1 MSIPKRRFSTNPLT
15 QSAPLVIP
23 SRRNSVAAVRR
34 GSRQQELEALSR
46 SWGLPPRQVPPTV
59 LEEDDLQS
67 ITDVDTLSVC
77 SDITDMQDD
86 VDPSDWFLE
95 EEYDEE
101 PMFTI
106 FEKHELKTTQNDL
119 ISSTATQLD
128 ISPSE
133 AALILQYFDWDNDK
147 LLREYFENPEKYQQ
161 AAGLPGGATSTSSSS
176 TSTSSTSSVITCPVC
191 LEEKNSSE
199 FHSLWCNHVYCLE
212 CWRDYLHQSATSL
225 GPEIVN
231 VHCMFPRCSAKLS
244 FEEFGQLADPYDN
257 KRYSYF
263 FLKHFTESDP
273 HMVICP
279 NPACGNAAK
288 YHGVGKPSDVVEC
301 HCGTRFCFSCGHEKH
316 NPVTCEQLTT
326 WLGQLQDDGESVAVI
341 KATSK
346 PCWHCGVA
354 TTRVSGCNHMVCRK
368 EMGGCGGEWCWMCRG
383 DWATHGPHTG
393 GFYSC
398 NKYETSEAK
407 AEDDEARKY
416 LEPEESRKRLL
427 HYYNRYF
434 NHDVLMK
441 NVQKMLNDEE
451 VDNKMVKYTDI
462 TGCSPDFYR
471 EAAEL
476 LVECRR
482 VLKYTYVYGYYLQ
495 DGPGKSLFE
504 YQQASAEG
512 ITERLS
518 EMFHAPIEDIAA
530 QPIDFVNYI
539 RVTKKYITNLVR
551 SVEEDAEMFDNND
564 NNDNNAAN
572 YIPQQFNTPLYH
584 HPFTTTQ
591 QQPTNYPTLTIPT
604 IATTEQQQQQHLPQQ
619 HTQHQ

>member
-1 MSIPKRRFSTNPLT
+1 M
-15 QSAPLVIP
+15 
-23 SRRNSVAAVRR
+23 
-34 GSRQQELEALSR
+34 
-46 SWGLPPRQVPPTV
+46 
-59 LEEDDLQS
+59 
-67 ITDVDTLSVC
+67 
-77 SDITDMQDD
+77 TDMQDVDD

-95 EEYDEE
+95 EEVDEE

-106 FEKHELKTTQNDL
+106 LEKDDL
-119 ISSTATQLD
+119 IESQDDLITSTATQLD
-128 ISPSE
+128 TSPAD
-133 AALILQYFDWDNDK
+133 AALILQYFDWDSDK
-147 LLREYFENPEKYQQ
+147 LLYDYFDKPEHFQQ
-161 AAGLPGGATSTSSSS
+161 AAGLAGNTPLTAPPPTT
-176 TSTSSTSSVITCPVC
+176 TCPVC
-191 LEEKNSSE
+191 LEDKGPRE
-199 FHSLWCNHVYCLE
+199 FHSLWCGHVYCLE
-212 CWRDYLHQSATSL
+212 CWRDYLHQMASSL
-225 GPEIVN
+225 GPEIIN
-231 VHCMFPRCSAKLS
+231 VHCMYPRCPAKLNYKE
-244 FEEFGQLADPYDN
+244 FERLADLYDY
-257 KRYSYF
+257 KRFTYF
-263 FLKHFTESDP
+263 FLKHYTESDS

-354 TTRVSGCNHMVCRK
+354 TTRISGCNHMICRK

-383 DWATHGPHTG
+383 DWATHGAHTG

-407 AEDDEARKY
+407 AEDEEAKKY

-441 NVQKMLNDEE
+441 NVQKMLRDSEVEE
-451 VDNKMVKYTDI
+451 KMVKYTDI
-462 TGCSPDFYR
+462 TGNSPDFYL

-518 EMFHAPIEDIAA
+518 EMFHGPIEEIAA

-551 SVEEDAEMFDNND
+551 SVEEQGASSTDSEPD
-564 NNDNNAAN
+564 
-572 YIPQQFNTPLYH
+572 
-584 HPFTTTQ
+584 
-591 QQPTNYPTLTIPT
+591 PT
-604 IATTEQQQQQHLPQQ
+604 A
-619 HTQHQ
+619 

>member
-1 MSIPKRRFSTNPLT
+1 MTPPSSSSKRGSTVSVLRRSSVVLNRRFSVREDDAQLHSTGGSPGLPKRRYSTNPLT
-15 QSAPLVIP
+15 QSAPQEIP
-23 SRRNSVAAVRR
+23 SSFGRRNSVAVVRR
-34 GSRQQELEALSR
+34 LSRQHELEHLSR
-46 SWGLPPRQVPPTV
+46 SWGVSPKIQKLQPTID
-59 LEEDDLQS
+59 EEDEH
-67 ITDVDTLSVC
+67 ITDVDAYSVC
-77 SDITDMQDD
+77 SDVTDLQGSDF
-86 VDPSDWFLE
+86 DPSDWFLE
-95 EEYDEE
+95 EELDEE

-106 FEKHELKTTQNDL
+106 FEKHELIETQEDL
-119 ISSTATQLD
+119 ISSTSTQLD
-128 ISPSE
+128 LPAAD
-133 AALILQYFDWDNDK
+133 AALVLQHFGWDSEK
-147 LLREYFENPEKYQQ
+147 LLREYFENPEMYQQ
-161 AAGLPGGATSTSSSS
+161 AAGLPGSTPTSIAPNQRATST
-176 TSTSSTSSVITCPVC
+176 VICPVC
-191 LEEKNSSE
+191 LEEKESKDL
-199 FHSLWCNHVYCLE
+199 HSLWCAHTYCVE
-212 CWRDYLHQSATSL
+212 CWRDYLHQMASAL

-231 VHCMFPRCSAKLS
+231 VHCMYPRCNAKLS
-244 FEEFGQLADPYDN
+244 YKEFEKLADTYDH

-263 FLKHFTESDP
+263 FLKHFIESDP

-279 NPACGNAAK
+279 NPTCGNAAK
-288 YHGVGKPSDVVEC
+288 YHGVGRPSDVVEC

-354 TTRVSGCNHMVCRK
+354 TTRVSGCNHMICRK

-383 DWATHGPHTG
+383 DWTTHGAHTG

-407 AEDDEARKY
+407 VEDDEARKY

-441 NVQKMLNDEE
+441 NVQKMLREGE
-451 VDNKMVKYTDI
+451 VENKMVKYTDI
-462 TGCSPDFYR
+462 TGCSPDFYL

-495 DGPGKSLFE
+495 DGPGKMLFE

-518 EMFHAPIEDIAA
+518 EMFHAPIEEVAA

-551 SVEEDAEMFDNND
+551 SVEEEGSIMDMAE
-564 NNDNNAAN
+564 
-572 YIPQQFNTPLYH
+572 
-584 HPFTTTQ
+584 
-591 QQPTNYPTLTIPT
+591 PTV
-604 IATTEQQQQQHLPQQ
+604 
-619 HTQHQ
+619 